1 MNDKKAFVPKIGDLV
16 YIKDNKSFMK
26 GRSGVV
32 LMRLDKND
40 FIVKVLENGV
50 SHNVVVK
57 AEGLQ
62 ENSIMERGDNIGKGA
77 TCEVFDSKGE
87 RAIDDKSVQ
96 KVTDCVASLKQTKAS
111 NINTDGQ
118 YTPKRV
124 ALHKEIISK
133 FKKGVT
139 CINKGKPIAVLMG
152 GSPASGKS
160 TFLKKY
166 RPYLLSNNIFKI
178 DADEVRAQ
186 LHEYKGWNASQ
197 TQDETSDIVKTLISD
212 KNIGIP
218 CLFDFIYDGTMTSPT
233 RYIKL
238 VEVLKSQGYQIF
250 IVFMTGISKDVIKT
264 RILNRYKESGRFV
277 PMIVVDDFY
286 ANGENTMKSLKGMV
300 DGYLV
305 IDGSDY
311 DYKILEQGGKK
322 LPNKR
327 LYEKLGETIKMSK
340 GGGVGEYE
348 SNLVYFTIDE
358 DGADTLLFENFRKYV
373 DYEHLKNGDV
383 LYKMDRKR
391 FERFWDLADS
401 TSEKFSDSIEEF
413 NKDGSDIEQMKTGG
427 ELNQSTSQD
436 KEDAMT
442 LATGLGKGFTSKEFG
457 EYIED
462 YFKNPTEYEIDV
474 DSEYYD
480 AIEAAWGQIA
490 DEARIPV
497 WQKVTVEASPIF
509 KEYSKMKNG
518 GGVGNDESNLVYFTI
533 DEDGA
538 DTLLFENFRK
548 YVDYEHLKNGD
559 VLYKMDRKRF
569 ERFWDLADSTSEK
582 FSDSIEEF
590 NKDGSDIEQMKTGG
604 ELNQS
609 TSQDKEDAMTLATGL
624 GKGFTSKE
632 FGEYIEDYFKNPTE
646 YEIDVD
652 SEYYD
657 AIEAAWG
664 QIADEARIPVWQ
676 KVTVEASPI
685 FKEYSKMKNGGGV
698 GNEVYIEFLNK
709 EKGFEKDVKHFNS
722 YNEAVEW
729 AKKNF
734 DKFSPDMIKRKML
747 KGGDIKAIFSKEGL
761 EASNPFAFKKKL
773 EFAKKHPELLILA
786 NGGGVGTSAL
796 QTQSDKIVKKFA
808 GLKDEL
814 EMFNKLYVLSYIKDP
829 GYGYDNVF
837 MFLFKF
843 AEKSKYDVGFGLFIY
858 DIGKKSF
865 IEEPSS
871 IEDYRLTVEKVN
883 EKLPGLK
890 ILSFIKNMKTG
901 GSVGSFKIGE
911 FYVGKNKNIKYKFL
925 KEAKPFGYQFEI
937 YKWDSLNYTYKK
949 DSTPYIL
956 DKNELKKYGV
966 TAQKTQVD
974 KKTEIKFNGG
984 KVGWKHKIK

>member
-16 YIKDNKSFMK
+16 YITDNKSFMK

-40 FIVKVLENGV
+40 FIIKVLENGV

-57 AEGLQ
+57 GEGLQ
-62 ENSIMERGDNIGKGA
+62 ENPIMGSGDNVEKGA

-186 LHEYKGWNASQ
+186 LPEYKGWNASQ
-197 TQDETSDIVKTLISD
+197 TQNETSDIVKTLISD

-250 IVFMTGISKDVIKT
+250 IVFMTGISKDVIKK

-327 LYEKLGETIKMSK
+327 LYEKLGKTIKMSK
-340 GGGVGEYE
+340 GGGVGYYTKQNERLGRPSGSIEKETLAKVTFKNAISEQYFVG
-348 SNLVYFTIDE
+348 SFGWKTTQGKLGDGYLYNLDEFDQNLTKDLKLKSGERVFRYLNRTTAIGGMTPFIKINIEKALLYFPIYNDNE
-358 DGADTLLFENFRKYV
+358 DTLFETKAVKPLWIN
-373 DYEHLKNGDV
+373 
-383 LYKMDRKR
+383 
-391 FERFWDLADS
+391 
-401 TSEKFSDSIEEF
+401 I
-413 NKDGSDIEQMKTGG
+413 
-427 ELNQSTSQD
+427 
-436 KEDAMT
+436 
-442 LATGLGKGFTSKEFG
+442 
-457 EYIED
+457 IED
-462 YFKNPTEYEIDV
+462 
-474 DSEYYD
+474 
-480 AIEAAWGQIA
+480 
-490 DEARIPV
+490 
-497 WQKVTVEASPIF
+497 
-509 KEYSKMKNG
+509 KM
-518 GGVGNDESNLVYFTI
+518 
-533 DEDGA
+533 
-538 DTLLFENFRK
+538 
-548 YVDYEHLKNGD
+548 
-559 VLYKMDRKRF
+559 
-569 ERFWDLADSTSEK
+569 EK
-582 FSDSIEEF
+582 
-590 NKDGSDIEQMKTGG
+590 
-604 ELNQS
+604 
-609 TSQDKEDAMTLATGL
+609 
-624 GKGFTSKE
+624 
-632 FGEYIEDYFKNPTE
+632 
-646 YEIDVD
+646 
-652 SEYYD
+652 
-657 AIEAAWG
+657 
-664 QIADEARIPVWQ
+664 
-676 KVTVEASPI
+676 
-685 FKEYSKMKNGGGV
+685 GGGV

-709 EKGFEKDVKHFNS
+709 EKGFKKDVKHFNS

-786 NGGGVGTSAL
+786 NGGGVGNPSKKEMLDYLNMYFDNYSELRT
-796 QTQSDKIVKKFA
+796 IVIEEDNILTRKM
-808 GLKDEL
+808 L
-814 EMFNKLYVLSYIKDP
+814 NKLDNEELQMAYDDAKYEIKAETQFANGGAVDMYSKFDINKSGTLSATINDKNYEVIYRDDIS
-829 GYGYDNVF
+829 GMYD
-837 MFLFKF
+837 LF
-843 AEKSKYDVGFGLFIY
+843 EN
-858 DIGKKSF
+858 GKK
-865 IEEPSS
+865 IKSS
-871 IEDYRLTVEKVN
+871 KSIRDLMQFPKEYKD
-883 EKLPGLK
+883 
-890 ILSFIKNMKTG
+890 G
-901 GSVGSFKIGE
+901 GAVVSFKIGE

-925 KEAKPFGYQFEI
+925 KKAKPFGYQFEI

-966 TAQKTQVD
+966 TAQKTEVD